1 MLGSRRTMAWA
12 IAVLVYLSPAIARA
26 DSVIDLTAAATLA
39 VNYQGAIFAQTSLQP
54 TGTGVFDPFVRIQG
68 KGTEAGYNTD
78 ARPVEFQTKD
88 ENHWTHSLPLNSLS
102 TVEFKGT
109 QYYQFTLDINE
120 QGNTTGAKLSMD
132 QFQIFLGNSGSLTGF
147 NDGFGSN
154 SVLVYDLD
162 AGPKGNTAVNLN
174 AALNPPGSGVADLN
188 VYVPVKDFAGIG
200 SQFSFVYLYS
210 SFGTPYASDAG
221 FEEWSALQN
230 VGSTPTPPPPTSVPV
245 PGGLV
250 LGLIA
255 VGTCFGRSFRR
266 KLFIDLGSRHRPA

>member
-1 MLGSRRTMAWA
+1 MLGFRPAMAWA
-12 IAVLVYLSPAIARA
+12 TAFLVYLCPSIARA
-26 DSVIDLTAAATLA
+26 DSIIDLTAAATTP
-39 VNYQGAIFAQTSLQP
+39 VKYQGAIFAQTSLQP
-54 TGTGVFDPFVRIQG
+54 TGTGVFDPFVRIQM

-88 ENHWTHSLPLNSLS
+88 ENQWTHSLPLNSLS
-102 TVEFKGT
+102 TVEYKGT

-120 QGNTTGAKLSMD
+120 QGNPTGSKLSMD
-132 QFQIFLGNSGSLTGF
+132 QFQIYLGNSGSLTGF

-162 AGPKGNTAVNLN
+162 AGPKGDSTVNLN

-188 VYVPVKDFAGIG
+188 VYVPVKYFAGIDN
-200 SQFSFVYLYS
+200 QFSFVYLYS
-210 SFGTPYASDAG
+210 SFGTPYPSDAG

-250 LGLIA
+250 LGVIA
-255 VGTCFGRSFRR
+255 LGACFGRSFRR
-266 KLFIDLGSRHRPA
+266 RLFIDLGVRHRPA